1 MKVAMLHYSN
11 CFSAAVKIMQISMAL
26 FKIIGAAT
34 DCLVEGHMYVA
45 GLWQVSA
52 GELLT
57 YSPPYLCNQHATRD
71 PLPSPCPPDLSPS
84 DRGKHFN
91 SK

>member
-1 MKVAMLHYSN
+1 MLLLGPNNVLLGKWSCFIQCMKVAMLHYSN

-45 GLWQVSA
+45 GL
-52 GELLT
+52 
-57 YSPPYLCNQHATRD
+57 
-71 PLPSPCPPDLSPS
+71 
-84 DRGKHFN
+84 
-91 SK
+91 